1 MATVAERRT
10 RVAGRPAIVKV
21 GPLRGHVILVT
32 GASGGLG
39 RAIALELGR
48 QGASVA
54 LTYRT
59 ERGRAEDV
67 VEEIRQ
73 QGGSVLTCQT
83 DVTDFRNVQQVMA
96 EVQEQLGGL
105 TGIVNNAGIVRDKA
119 LMMMGEEDWR
129 DVIATNLT
137 GVFNTCRAAIVTLM
151 KQRRGRIVNIAS
163 VAGLRGMAR
172 QVNYSASKAGIIGL
186 TQALAKEVAAY
197 GITVNAIAPG
207 YIDAGM
213 VLALTERQR
222 DEAKARIP
230 VGRFGRPEEVANAVA
245 FLLSDAAAYI
255 TGQVLV
261 VDGGLSL

>member
-1 MATVAERRT
+1 MAAVAERRP
-10 RVAGRPAIVKV
+10 RVAGRPAIVKA
-21 GPLRGHVILVT
+21 GSLREHVVLVT

-39 RAIALELGR
+39 CAIALELGR
-48 QGASVA
+48 QGAKVA

-59 ERGRAEDV
+59 ERGRAEGV
-67 VEEIRQ
+67 VEEIRR
-73 QGGSVLTCQT
+73 QGGSALACQT
-83 DVTDFRNVQQVMA
+83 DVTNLRNVRQVMA
-96 EVQEQLGGL
+96 EVQERFGGL
-105 TGIVNNAGIVRDKA
+105 TGLVNNAGIVRDKA
-119 LMMMGEEDWR
+119 LMVMGEEDWR
-129 DVIATNLT
+129 DVIETNLT

-163 VAGLRGMAR
+163 VAGLRGMAH

-197 GITVNAIAPG
+197 GITVNAVAPG

-222 DEAKARIP
+222 EEAKARIP
-230 VGRFGRPEEVANAVA
+230 LGRLGKAEEVANAVT
-245 FLLSDAAAYI
+245 FLLSDAAEYI